1 MLSVL
6 RKPDYV
12 FGATENTPFRF
23 EEKGINDVQYE
34 YVVEGDCAK
43 VIVHPSGSPVKYLKL
58 RFNGDF
64 KDVEKVYGDQWER
77 AGQPSYLEWKS
88 IRAGRVLPWF
98 CYVIAK
104 GKTSCYGVKT
114 GANCFA
120 FFQVDKAGLTLFL
133 NLCNGLDGTDLQQ
146 SIIACEV
153 VETLEKE
160 GDCYHTAAEFSKRM
174 CDNPI
179 LPKQPIFGVNNW
191 YWAYGNISFESVLKE
206 TDYLLQMTKGCKHR
220 PYMIIDDGW
229 QKHRIPGAGNYIG
242 GEWLPNDKFADMQKM
257 ADAIHE
263 KGAKAGVW
271 FRPLLTRE
279 NVPQEAILS
288 EENGGIVMDPSH
300 PFTLEK
306 VYQDAKR
313 LSDWGFDLIKHDFS
327 TIDITGMP
335 VLDSEKND
343 YMMVAKTRSFYDKTK
358 TTAMII
364 KALYSAIQKGVGD
377 KDVIG
382 CNTVGHLT
390 AGIHSVYRIGHDTS
404 GRSFEWTRRDGI
416 NSVMRLPLNNAF
428 YNADPDCAAFTEMV
442 DADINLD
449 FLEMCALT
457 GMTTL
462 ASVTP
467 NILTCEELKRIN
479 EIFRLAD
486 EGNGDYGIGEYDENS
501 NPEVFISK
509 DGKKKKRFDWNRFY
523 NGSRIVLGWME

>member
-1 MLSVL
+1 MISLL

-12 FGATENTPFRF
+12 FGATENTEFRF
-23 EEKGINDVQYE
+23 EEKGINEIKYE

-43 VIVHPSGSPVKYLKL
+43 VIVYPSGAPVKYLKL
-58 RFNGDF
+58 RFQGDF
-64 KDVEKVYGDQWER
+64 SSVDKVYGDQWER
-77 AGQPSYLEWKS
+77 VGQPSYLEWKS
-88 IRAGRVLPWF
+88 VRAGRVLPWF
-98 CYVIAK
+98 CYVIAN

-120 FFQVDKAGLTLFL
+120 FFQVDTAGITLFL
-133 NLCNGLDGTDLQQ
+133 NLCNGLNGTDLQEPL
-146 SIIACEV
+146 IACEV
-153 VETLEKE
+153 VELLEKE
-160 GDCYHTAAEFSKRM
+160 GDCYHTAVEFSKRM
-174 CDNPI
+174 CENPV

-191 YWAYGNISFESVLKE
+191 YWAYGDISFESVLKE
-206 TDYLLQMTKGCKHR
+206 TDYLLQMTKGCKNR

-242 GEWLPNDKFADMQKM
+242 GEWTPNDKFADMRKM

-263 KGAKAGVW
+263 KGAKAGIW

-279 NVPQEAILS
+279 STPEEARLC
-288 EENGGIVMDPSH
+288 EESGGTVMDPSH

-306 VYQDAKR
+306 VYRDAKR
-313 LSDWGFDLIKHDFS
+313 LSAWGFDLIKHDFS
-327 TIDITGMP
+327 TIDITGLP

-358 TTAMII
+358 TTATIM
-364 KALYSAIQKGVGD
+364 KNLYKAIQKGVGD

-428 YNADPDCAAFTEMV
+428 YNADPDCAAFTKMV
-442 DADINLD
+442 DADVNLD

-467 NILTCEELKRIN
+467 NILTDRELMRIN
-479 EIFRLAD
+479 EIFKLAD
-486 EGNGDYGIGEYDENS
+486 SGDGDYGIADYEKNA
-501 NPEVFISK
+501 NPELFISK
-509 DGKKKKRFDWNRFY
+509 DGKTKKHFDWNRVY
-523 NGSRIVLGWME
+523 KGSRSVLAWME